1 MFSILDYSIGD
12 KLEVKAIN
20 DKLFTGIIID
30 FEYKDEYPEDG
41 ITICKR
47 LLCGTRRKMPCSRR
61 APRRKPRRVQIKHYK
76 KTPFKFKIN
85 VKNEY

>member
-1 MFSILDYSIGD
+1 MFNILDYSIGD

-41 ITICKR
+41 ITIETREGNIFGFYLSEIKEIK
-47 LLCGTRRKMPCSRR
+47 LLSK
-61 APRRKPRRVQIKHYK
+61 
-76 KTPFKFKIN
+76 
-85 VKNEY
+85 